1 MRCTLL
7 SQPSSVLVHIHQGE
21 TNSELLEGKQ
31 NIVFH
36 LEVLCLELLAPVR
49 WVISLRIGVIEY
61 DVLSGEKGE
70 KTCSINTGLVTSCL
84 PELRHEPE
92 NCDVSMMLFQRIPS
106 LRNHLAVFLCLQWL
120 HIIHSA
126 FPEAEGEQ
134 HYVEQSAFFHSW

>member
-7 SQPSSVLVHIHQGE
+7 SQSSSVLVHIHQGE

-31 NIVFH
+31 NDIFH
-36 LEVLCLELLAPVR
+36 LEVLELLASVR
-49 WVISLRIGVIEY
+49 RGSSLRRGVIEY

-70 KTCSINTGLVTSCL
+70 ETCSINTGLVTSCL

-92 NCDVSMMLFQRIPS
+92 NCDVSMMLFPCIPS
-106 LRNHLAVFLCLQWL
+106 LRNHLAVFLCLRWL